1 MRVALLRSLIAL
13 FAAGMLIFA
22 PASERVSE
30 ASPGSERAELS
41 TLVLMPTVDSAHY
54 VERAVRGLGRAG
66 QQPVYESPLVALGSA
81 LALLFVLS
89 IPAAPPLARIRADR
103 RSGRSPPGVA

>member
-1 MRVALLRSLIAL
+1 MRLALLRSLIAL

-54 VERAVRGLGRAG
+54 VERGRRSLGRAG
-66 QQPVYESPLVALGSA
+66 QLSLDGPLVALGGA
-81 LALLFVLS
+81 LALLFVLP
-89 IPAAPPLARIRADR
+89 IPPPRPPARRRADR
-103 RSGRSPPGVA
+103 RSGRAPPGVA

>member
-54 VERAVRGLGRAG
+54 VERGRRSLGRAD
-66 QQPVYESPLVALGSA
+66 QQISPDGPLVALGGA
-81 LALLFVLS
+81 LALLFVLP
-89 IPAAPPLARIRADR
+89 IPPPRPPARTPEDR
-103 RSGRSPPGVA
+103 RSGRAPPGVA